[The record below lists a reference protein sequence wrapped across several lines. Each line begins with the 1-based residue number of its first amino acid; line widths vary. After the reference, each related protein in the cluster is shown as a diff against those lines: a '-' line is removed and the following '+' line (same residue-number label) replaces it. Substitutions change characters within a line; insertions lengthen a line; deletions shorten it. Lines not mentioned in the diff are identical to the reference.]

1 MYRGTEEG
9 FDYDRFLEKCG
20 NQTDTICFVHTKSG
34 KVFGMFT
41 PIEWKNADEEKEINM
56 SKMTEF
62 VTSDGYSF
70 VFNFNGNKVN
80 IFKHKKILKYK
91 LKNRYDMHEI
101 VRNCSRVFAMF
112 GGPWAIRK
120 KKTEA

>member
-1 MYRGTEEG
+1 LYRGTEEG

-91 LKNRYDMHEI
+91 LK
-101 VRNCSRVFAMF
+101 
-112 GGPWAIRK
+112 K
-120 KKTEA
+120 